1 MKRRLWLAGIVQ
13 AAGAAVLTGC
23 ASTSSETTPGP
34 VQPLS
39 HVPDAD
45 APQRGVGLL
54 RRLVVLPAS
63 MVLVPQDPT
72 DCVDPCDW
80 DGLLRGLANAL
91 PRALQRERGYEVVSL
106 DPRFSPDEGS
116 ASGTYAALPAGQA
129 DAWRD
134 LLVRH
139 ARDPATGEPPADV
152 ARAAR
157 ELGAWAHADGVV
169 LLHGS
174 IQSATWTDWA
184 WAYATFSLYMGAM
197 LARNGVKLEADIFEA
212 ASGRLVW
219 RGHYSRKVTI
229 ALIGPASD
237 MVAPLIDR
245 LEPALSRLFTQ
256 PVP

>member
-1 MKRRLWLAGIVQ
+1 MKRRLWLAGLVQ
-13 AAGAAVLTGC
+13 AAGAAALTSC

-39 HVPDAD
+39 HVPDPD

-54 RRLVVLPAS
+54 RRLVVLPTS
-63 MVLVPQDPT
+63 LVLVPQDPAE
-72 DCVDPCDW
+72 CVDPCDW
-80 DGLLRGLANAL
+80 ESLLRGLANSL
-91 PRALQRERGYEVVSL
+91 PRALQRERGYDVVSL

-116 ASGTYAALPAGQA
+116 TAGTYAALPAGQPQ
-129 DAWRD
+129 AWRD
-134 LLVRH
+134 TL
-139 ARDPATGEPPADV
+139 ARYARKTSAGEPPAEV
-152 ARAAR
+152 AQAAR
-157 ELGAWAHADGVV
+157 ELGAWAHVDGIV

-174 IQSATWTDWA
+174 IHSATWTDWA
-184 WAYATFSLYMGAM
+184 WAYATFSLYLGAM
-197 LARNGVKLEADIFEA
+197 LARNGVALEADIFEA

-245 LEPALSRLFTQ
+245 LEPALPRLFTR
-256 PVP
+256 PLP